1 MSKSMEMNRSMTPM
15 SAESTNNKE
24 TSKSLERY
32 NKLSNDLGVVAVRA
46 TEISK
51 RATEISEMSK
61 RKRNQNA
68 EYYSD
73 LQKHYDDLGP
83 ADQADYDS
91 YVDSLIELAKRNKE
105 VKPHKPRQ
113 SGLSQAIEYVMT
125 VSGVPGGKTEL
136 SQLPS
141 DQRAD
146 IQGKALAL
154 ESERKRKGEQAE
166 DFYNALY
173 NGSLPKGNQSDAYGR
188 ETAVS
193 VPQIQAA
200 PESSPVGNKDFGQDM
215 VLYDRDFAAKQTANT
230 ESSEPVDKVS
240 TPKAANDT
248 MLDYPGF
255 LLRGVTVDRSKYIE
269 EASFKAAQE
278 KLMDAIHITDADRD
292 SNGRV
297 KLWRRLGKIKNSI
310 WMGGVARGY
319 YETKFRRQ
327 AAEKMR
333 NDDIAAQ
340 IGAKS
345 WLDLDQ
351 IKDPLDRA
359 RAVTMRRMILDAS
372 MDSVRTE
379 RGESRE
385 QLEADNPARV
395 AMLDLIKRFAVKD
408 KDGKYMTP
416 DEFAEQ
422 KKRIYAQY
430 ADELF
435 DNKGDKTA
443 YIDNYYAIA
452 EMARAT
458 ADHAEG
464 LAAIEKGF
472 QMYRAE
478 TRNDLNTEAHRTR
491 VEAAVEKWEHS
502 KFGKFIPPEIVA
514 AAAGVAGYVGSSVL
528 RSTAGQIISFGGG
541 SIATGVIGA
550 VREGNAVKSERAT
563 LAQQLAS
570 GNLNTENKINQ
581 QIGETIYQMA
591 SAQDMMN
598 KAKAAIDSGDTKAMF
613 DALTEMTWRQKMGD
627 QFKVDLISYS
637 SPDEIATESL
647 DLITSRAELIVALR
661 KANPDFDID
670 SFNAGITDKL
680 GDIKSLNDKNLLK
693 SADLPDQAK
702 EMIGD
707 IQAKDKLFAKLK
719 AKRQGI
725 RGVGTCISS
734 LVIGSAV
741 RAVGNYVI
749 DQITPDTVE
758 VTHVEPGDNAHYDK
772 LTTEQIANLKSRG
785 ATVEAVDKIVN
796 KTTTE
801 TVNADQAVA
810 DNPLFQR
817 SAWLSNNTS
826 ISDGNELA
834 GHIQDGKM
842 FYQPTGA
849 SFVNGIHIEQ
859 SSILNA
865 AQQGNIHLKLSPT
878 ADTQSHPFDVVG
890 KLVNGRVEF
899 DVEPGSPA
907 AKMIADRSY
916 KFAEVA
922 DNNGFVYATDIGSGT
937 ANSFDIAK
945 TIQEK
950 VTEYNV
956 QMPSKTVTHAVD
968 AVTAK
973 TEFHVQVPD
982 KVADYIPLVPIP
994 LWIRRNMH
1002 NAETPETPEKHETPE
1017 QPVKPETPEQPV
1029 KPEQPEQPENSNSED
1044 SNPTEQISSIETNEP
1059 NKSDESAKT
1068 NEPKSTTQPKPT
1080 IVSDQTAVNGSP
1092 ALAKLVEDT
1101 YKRSHTGNLNIDEG
1115 ANESANSNVGH
1126 PENKWQDTHTEYEW
1140 QDIDALKADVENQLN
1155 QQAWAAGEG
1164 WNANDKLGAAKELF
1178 DIPDTGSKTMNA
1190 LGVQM
1195 LKTFVNDPTT
1205 VVKDLNHFVNWYKT
1219 NKISA

>member
-1 MSKSMEMNRSMTPM
+1 MSKSMETNYSMTPT
-15 SAESTNNKE
+15 SAESTDNKE

-32 NKLSNDLGVVAVRA
+32 NKLSNDLGVVAV
-46 TEISK
+46 

-73 LQKHYDDLGP
+73 LQKHYDDLGS

-91 YVDSLIELAKRNKE
+91 YVDGLIELAKRNKE
-105 VKPHKPRQ
+105 AKRSKEVELHKPRQ
-113 SGLSQAIEYVMT
+113 SGLSQAIEYVMA

-173 NGSLPKGNQSDAYGR
+173 NGSLPKGNQSDVHGQAVDLYDAAAAKA
-188 ETAVS
+188 AVS

-200 PESSPVGNKDFGQDM
+200 PESSPADNKGFGQDM
-215 VLYDRDFAAKQTANT
+215 VLYDADFAAKQTANT
-230 ESSEPVDKVS
+230 ESNEPADKVL

-248 MLDYPGF
+248 MLDYPDF

-340 IGAKS
+340 IGAKN

-385 QLEADNPARV
+385 QLEADSPARL

-422 KKRIYAQY
+422 KKRIYAEY

-478 TRNDLNTEAHRTR
+478 TCNDLNTEAHRTR

-598 KAKAAIDSGDTKAMF
+598 NAKVAIDSGDTKAMF

-670 SFNAGITDKL
+670 RFNADITDKL
-680 GDIKSLNDKNLLK
+680 GDIKSLNDKSLLK

-702 EMIGD
+702 EMISD

-719 AKRQGI
+719 AKRQAI
-725 RGVGTCISS
+725 RGVGTCVSS

-741 RAVGNYVI
+741 RTASNYVI

-758 VTHVEPGDNAHYDK
+758 VTHVEPGDKAHYDK
-772 LTTEQIANLKSRG
+772 LTSEQIADLKSRG

-801 TVNADQAVA
+801 TVGADQAVA

-817 SAWLSNNTS
+817 SAWLNNNTS

-834 GHIQDGKM
+834 GYIQDGKM

-849 SFVNGIHIEQ
+849 SFANGIHIEQ

-899 DVEPGSPA
+899 DVEPGSPV
-907 AKMIADRSY
+907 AKIIADRSY

-956 QMPSKTVTHAVD
+956 QMPSKTVVD
-968 AVTAK
+968 
-973 TEFHVQVPD
+973 HVAAESNVFSS
-982 KVADYIPLVPIP
+982 IPVPIP

-1002 NAETPETPEKHETPE
+1002 NAE
-1017 QPVKPETPEQPV
+1017 KPETPDEPEAPEQ
-1029 KPEQPEQPENSNSED
+1029 PEQPEQPENSNSED
-1044 SNPTEQISSIETNEP
+1044 SNPTEQMSSVEASEP
-1059 NKSDESAKT
+1059 DKSDESAET
-1068 NEPKSTTQPKPT
+1068 SEPKPTTQPKPT
-1080 IVSDQTAVNGSP
+1080 IMSDQTAVNGSP

-1101 YKRSHTGNLNIDEG
+1101 YERLHTGNLNNIDES
-1115 ANESANSNVGH
+1115 ANESVNSNAGQ
-1126 PENKWQDTHTEYEW
+1126 PENKWQDTHMEYEW
-1140 QDIDALKADVENQLN
+1140 QDVDALKAGIENQLN

-1164 WNANDKLGAAKELF
+1164 WNANDKLGVAKELF
-1178 DIPDTGSKTMNA
+1178 DMPDTGSKTMNA
-1190 LGVQM
+1190 RGTQM
-1195 LKTFVNDPTT
+1195 LKMFVNDPTT
-1205 VVKDLNHFVNWYKT
+1205 VVKDLNHFVNWYK
-1219 NKISA
+1219 NQ

>member
-15 SAESTNNKE
+15 SAESTNDKE
-24 TSKSLERY
+24 TSRSLERY
-32 NKLSNDLGVVAVRA
+32 SKLSNDLGVVAV
-46 TEISK
+46 

-73 LQKHYDDLGP
+73 LQKHYNDLGP

-105 VKPHKPRQ
+105 VKPRKPRQ
-113 SGLSQAIEYVMT
+113 SGLSQAIEYVMA

-200 PESSPVGNKDFGQDM
+200 PESSPADNKGFGQDM
-215 VLYDRDFAAKQTANT
+215 VLYDADFAAKQTANT
-230 ESSEPVDKVS
+230 ESSEPADKVS
-240 TPKAANDT
+240 TPKVANDT
-248 MLDYPGF
+248 MLDYPDF

-278 KLMDAIHITDADRD
+278 KLMYAIHITDADRD

-340 IGAKS
+340 IGAKN

-385 QLEADNPARV
+385 RLEADNPARL

-416 DEFAEQ
+416 DEFTEQ

-591 SAQDMMN
+591 SARDMMN
-598 KAKAAIDSGDTKAMF
+598 KAKAAIDGGDTKAMF

-680 GDIKSLNDKNLLK
+680 GTIKSLNDKNLLK

-707 IQAKDKLFAKLK
+707 IQAKDELFAKLK
-719 AKRQGI
+719 AKRQAI

-758 VTHVEPGDNAHYDK
+758 VTHVKPGDKVHYDK
-772 LTTEQIANLKSRG
+772 LTNEQIADLKSRG

-834 GHIQDGKM
+834 GHIQEGKM

-849 SFVNGIHIEQ
+849 SFTNGIHIEQ

-865 AQQGNIHLKLSPT
+865 AQQGNIHLKISPT

-937 ANSFDIAK
+937 ANSFDVAK

-956 QMPSKTVTHAVD
+956 QMPSKTVTRVVD

-973 TEFHVQVPD
+973 TEFHVQVPE
-982 KVADYIPLVPIP
+982 KVVNHIPVPIP

-1002 NAETPETPEKHETPE
+1002 NAETPEKHEA
-1017 QPVKPETPEQPV
+1017 PEQPV
-1029 KPEQPEQPENSNSED
+1029 KPEQPENLNSED
-1044 SNPTEQISSIETNEP
+1044 SNPTEQISSVETNEP

-1068 NEPKSTTQPKPT
+1068 SEPKPTTQPKPNPT

-1115 ANESANSNVGH
+1115 ASSNVGH

-1219 NKISA
+1219 NKIST